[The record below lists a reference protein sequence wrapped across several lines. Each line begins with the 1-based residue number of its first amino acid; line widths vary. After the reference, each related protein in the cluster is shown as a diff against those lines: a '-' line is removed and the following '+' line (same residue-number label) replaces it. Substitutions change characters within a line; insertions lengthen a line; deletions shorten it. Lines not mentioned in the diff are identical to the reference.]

1 MIKKATFGSNPNN
14 RAIRTHDFEILI
26 NLSAE
31 GSSVTFVSATRIVF
45 PLETII
51 VIPNISSPGLAATT
65 FFNFSIE
72 AA

>member
-1 MIKKATFGSNPNN
+1 MKAILGSKPNK
-14 RAIRTHDFEILI
+14 RAIRTHDLEIFT

-31 GSSVTFVSATRIVF
+31 GNSVTFVSATRIVF
-45 PLETII
+45 PFETII